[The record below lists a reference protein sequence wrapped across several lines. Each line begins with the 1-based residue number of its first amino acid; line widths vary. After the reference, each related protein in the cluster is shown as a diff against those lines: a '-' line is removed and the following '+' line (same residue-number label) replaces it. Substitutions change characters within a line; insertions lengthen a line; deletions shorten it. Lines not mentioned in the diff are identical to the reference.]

1 LPERFRKQYVVLDKP
16 SSLVMDD
23 IKTAIAAAD
32 IAVKEGRKPS
42 TESLVELFRALRKS
56 KV

>member
-1 LPERFRKQYVVLDKP
+1 MDKP
-16 SSLVMDD
+16 SSHLMDD